1 MSRAFASGLERK
13 DSFVSSRILL
23 ACVLSLG
30 IASNARAD
38 VYGYVDDKGTL
49 HLANE
54 KIDEHYTLFMK
65 AREGAV
71 PLSVLRAEEAEAA
84 AAPDPELTKTRLF
97 KRLMAHPNIARYE
110 PLIRAA
116 ASRNGLDPQLV
127 KAVVAVESGFDAG
140 AVSDKG
146 AVGLMQVL
154 PATGERYGVRA
165 DRRKSV
171 DAKLTDP
178 KLNLDVGTRY
188 LADLHRMFVDRPELA
203 LAAYNAG
210 ENAVVRFRNKVPPFP
225 ETQAYV
231 KLVGQ
236 FHAFYGPART
246 VKDVDV
252 ATRIRMT
259 IPARRNLPDPN
270 VTLRM
275 AVPAPKPGD
284 AATPSAPPPAEAA
297 SPLPALQ

>member
-1 MSRAFASGLERK
+1 MGRGLAFRLERS
-13 DSFVSSRILL
+13 DLFDWSRIAL

-30 IASNARAD
+30 VPSIAMAD

-49 HLANE
+49 HLASE
-54 KIDEHYTLFMK
+54 KLDDHYTLFMK
-65 AREGAV
+65 AGEGMS
-71 PLSVLRAEEAEAA
+71 PLKVLRAEEAEAA

-97 KRLMAHPNIARYE
+97 KRLMAHPDVAKYD
-110 PLIRAA
+110 PMIRAA
-116 ASRNGLDPQLV
+116 ANRNGLDPQLV
-127 KAVVAVESGFDAG
+127 KAVVAVESGFDAA

-154 PATGERYGVRA
+154 PATGQRYGLRA

-171 DAKLTDP
+171 DAKLADP
-178 KLNLDVGTRY
+178 KLNLDIGTRY
-188 LADLHRMFVDRPELA
+188 LADLRRMFVNRPELA

-210 ENAVVRFRNKVPPFP
+210 ENAVIRFRNTVPPFP

-236 FHAFYGPART
+236 FHAFYGPTRT
-246 VKDVDV
+246 VRDVDV

-259 IPARRNLPDPN
+259 IPARRNLPDPSLP
-270 VTLRM
+270 LRM
-275 AVPAPKPGD
+275 SGPEASATEAVKP
-284 AATPSAPPPAEAA
+284 PSSPVDGA
-297 SPLPALQ
+297 SAGPSIQ